1 MTPPARNSEHLR
13 AAAESRRAETTA
25 RAVRALE
32 EFESLGRSVSISAIC
47 KRAGVSRTW
56 LYGEPELIARAAR
69 LTRLPTDQVPS
80 SQRATENS
88 NRTRLEAAL
97 ARNRE
102 LAEENR
108 RLRHQLARALG
119 RLRENSRHSGSS
131 ANL

>member
-1 MTPPARNSEHLR
+1 M
-13 AAAESRRAETTA
+13 A
-25 RAVRALE
+25 RATRALE
-32 EFESLGRSVSISAIC
+32 EFESLGQSVSISAIC

-56 LYGEPELIARAAR
+56 LYGEPELIARAAQ
-69 LTRLPTDQVPS
+69 LASLPTDHVPS

-102 LAEENR
+102 LSEENR
-108 RLRHQLARALG
+108 QLRQQLARALG
-119 RLRENSRHSGSS
+119 RLREDSRRSGSS